1 MEFGKYLGKGM
12 WGLADKALPVVYGF
26 GYLFLV
32 IRVLPEE
39 EFGNWTLLQEIF
51 LLLSGLVTAFALN
64 PLLKFAA
71 EEPTDS
77 RETVT
82 IALLMQGGFTLIAAL
97 LIVLLHSIIG
107 DLLNSR
113 QLGPL
118 LLYLPAML
126 LASFLRN
133 TALVLLQARFRVRE
147 QFFTD
152 SVHFIGA
159 PFLTWVWSRM
169 HLFGAAMDL
178 VVINIISLSCSS
190 LLGLLFTWRSL
201 ALTRRLSGPSVKRMW
216 SYGSFSLGSIVSS
229 LFSSRADS
237 FLLSAFTGPVE
248 VAAYNSVK
256 IFTRAYEM
264 VTQVVQ
270 MFLLPAASQ
279 MSSRGEDTN
288 LRITVEKA
296 LLFGIVAMVPVMAA
310 FILLADPVIRLV
322 YQGRYIE
329 VVPQLQL
336 FGIMAVFV
344 PTAAVATSVLMGIGK
359 AREAFVVGVQSLLGA
374 VVVYLLLIRWL
385 GITGATAGYI
395 ISAVLLCFLS
405 VRQMAIHV
413 PFAARDTLRR
423 WRDIDAFVRRMFNTM
438 VRGKAS

>member
-26 GYLFLV
+26 GYIFLV

-71 EEPTDS
+71 ENPVDS

-82 IALLMQGGFTLIAAL
+82 IALLMQAGFTLVAAL
-97 LIVLLHSIIG
+97 LMVILHSALG
-107 DLLNSR
+107 ELLNAPELS
-113 QLGPL
+113 LL

-133 TALVLLQARFRVRE
+133 IALVLLQARFRVRE
-147 QFFTD
+147 LFFTD
-152 SVHFIGA
+152 AVHFLGA

-169 HLFGAAMDL
+169 HLFNAAMDL
-178 VVINIISLSCSS
+178 VVINIISLTCSS
-190 LLGLLFTWRSL
+190 LLGLLYTWRSFM
-201 ALTRRLSGPSVKRMW
+201 LTSRLTSPTLKKMW

-270 MFLLPAASQ
+270 MFLLPASSQ
-279 MSSRGEDTN
+279 MSSHGEESN
-288 LRITVEKA
+288 LRITVEKS
-296 LLFGIVAMVPVMAA
+296 LLFSVIAMLPVMAG
-310 FILLADPVIRLV
+310 FILLADPVIRIV

-336 FGIMAVFV
+336 FGVMAVFV
-344 PTAAVATSVLMGIGK
+344 PTAAIATSVLMGIGK
-359 AREAFVVGVQSLLGA
+359 AREAFVIGVQSLLGA
-374 VVVYLLLIRWL
+374 IVVYLVLIHWL
-385 GITGATAGYI
+385 GITGATAGYV
-395 ISAVLLCFLS
+395 ISAALLCVLS
-405 VRQMAIHV
+405 MRQMHVHV
-413 PFAARDTLRR
+413 PFAVRDVFHR
-423 WRDIDAFVRRMFNTM
+423 WKDIDAFVRRMFNTF
-438 VRGKAS
+438 VNGKIS